1 MVSIHDVYRFS
12 QKENRLTALLAFALE
27 RQKALSEMFLELS
40 GYSTKKFN
48 SISIELQERE
58 EDSIPDATVYVDKK
72 KAFFIES
79 KLGSWIE
86 ADQVI
91 NHVRSGKGEIPVVC
105 ITGGV
110 AKPEGIDEASR
121 KLSES
126 ERNLIKWISWRQLNQ
141 SIRNMPDE
149 VVKTMEASSLI
160 QSLESEN
167 LVGFTGYKPEEVK
180 DLSGFVLR
188 YNTLLS
194 KLSPLMEDV
203 QLSLSSKDKAI
214 KLFKFVRDG
223 RSLSPDVIS
232 FCDYAFSYE
241 NWADCGYD
249 ATRDWVRE
257 EGSFAAISFYF
268 DEEKVYAWARA
279 TYGTIEKIEPESW
292 KDILNHFNSK
302 EFTISLLSE
311 GARDFEDLDV
321 ERALERLKGGKVK
334 VIDFEKEQNLREILL
349 QKSNRVISTI
359 TDEVLSILKF
369 FKNKGVFT
377 LKQQRNEHS
386 GE

>member
-40 GYSTKKFN
+40 GYSTKKFD
-48 SISIELQERE
+48 SISIKLQERE
-58 EDSIPDATVYVDKK
+58 EDSVPDATVYVDKK

-79 KLGSWIE
+79 KLGSWID
-86 ADQVI
+86 ANQII
-91 NHVRSGKGEIPVVC
+91 NHIKSGKGKIPVVC
-105 ITGGV
+105 IIGGI
-110 AKPEGIDEASR
+110 AKPQGLDDASR

-126 ERNLIKWISWRQLNQ
+126 ERKLIKWISWRQLNQ

-180 DLSGFVLR
+180 DLSGFVSR

-203 QLSLSSKDKAI
+203 QLSLSSKDKVI
-214 KLFKFVRDG
+214 KLSKFVRDG
-223 RSLSPDVIS
+223 RSLTPDVIS
-232 FCDYAFSYE
+232 FCDYAFAYE
-241 NWADCGYD
+241 KWANCGYD

-268 DEEKVYAWARA
+268 DQEKVYSWARA
-279 TYGTIEKIEPESW
+279 TYGTIEKTEPESW
-292 KDILNHFNSK
+292 KDILNHFDSR

-334 VIDFEKEQNLREILL
+334 VIDFRKEYNLRDILT
-349 QKSNRVISTI
+349 QKPNRVISTLVNEI
-359 TDEVLSILKF
+359 LSILGF
-369 FKNKGVFT
+369 FKKNRVFT
-377 LKQQRNEHS
+377 LKKQKNEHN